1 MNEIRLQAPRTR
13 RFSARKAALASTLAG
28 AVALSSLV
36 FSSAALGDE
45 ASDVFA
51 LKNRFEHTLTEVPA
65 SDREDTLGNLADDA
79 TTLAEAHPDNAD
91 ALIWQGIVLASY
103 ARERG
108 GLGALGD
115 AKIARKALER
125 AIKIDPQGNGGSAYV
140 TLGALYDRV
149 PGGLISFGDS
159 DTAERMFQRAL
170 DIRPDGI
177 DVNYY
182 YATFLAEE
190 GKTQAA
196 REHAQRAMSGT
207 ARQTRKA
214 SDEALRRQAK
224 ALFDTL

>member
-1 MNEIRLQAPRTR
+1 MKKVCVQDPRMPR
-13 RFSARKAALASTLAG
+13 MSARKTAMATALAG
-28 AVALSSLV
+28 AVALSSLA
-36 FSSAALGDE
+36 FCANAFGDE

-65 SDREDTLGNLADDA
+65 SEREATLEALAEDA
-79 TTLAEAHPDNAD
+79 TALAEAHPDSAD

-115 AKIARKALER
+115 AKTARKALEQ
-125 AIKIDPQGNGGSAYV
+125 AIKIDPNGNAGSAYV

-149 PGGLISFGDS
+149 PGGLIGFGDS

-170 DIRPDGI
+170 EIRPDGI

-182 YATFLAEE
+182 YATFLDEE
-190 GKTQAA
+190 GKAEQARKHA
-196 REHAQRAMSGT
+196 RRAVNGT
-207 ARQTRKA
+207 ARDTRQI
-214 SDEALRRQAK
+214 SDEALREEARRLLK
-224 ALFDTL
+224 SL